1 MSDESIFSVASLADA
16 GALQRRVA
24 ALQEMAVLD
33 TPPEEGFDALT
44 RLAANVCETPI
55 ALISLIDG
63 SRLWFKSTYGLTQR
77 SIDSEGSFCCE
88 VANSKRT
95 LEVSDPRLDPRFA
108 NNGLVTGNL
117 GIRYYAAAP
126 IIYHDIGI
134 GTMCVLDVVP
144 RKLGERPL
152 RALAEMASIAT
163 VMLTAR
169 VDAFRLLA
177 TSR

>member
-1 MSDESIFSVASLADA
+1 MSEEPIISVASVVNA
-16 GALQRRVA
+16 GAVQRRVA

-55 ALISLIDG
+55 ALVSLIDG

-108 NNGLVTGNL
+108 NNALVTGNL

-126 IIYHDIGI
+126 IIYRDIGI

-152 RALAEMASIAT
+152 RALAEMAHIAT